1 MQNLYPLFERNRILK
16 KEMLWSLRD
25 YSFAHIQIEYQ
36 EYGQG
41 IIRGCDIRVDGDE
54 LAVGPGILKYGRF
67 ICLMME
73 EEKIPYHAADRMQYL
88 KLRIDADSS
97 SPDYIAY
104 RMELVSD
111 LDEKRKENEFELCR
125 FHLRSGARL
134 RDHYKDFSD
143 MGTEYDTVNLI
154 HADWGGLGGTS
165 LCPAVTRRFA
175 KAVLASENSRMEDR
189 FFACLCL
196 SQAGAVPAGLL
207 SAYAG
212 CRGSKTADG
221 AAEIYKRLNT
231 LLEDIRNGRKGR
243 EEGRRERRRILVD

>member
-73 EEKIPYHAADRMQYL
+73 EEKVPYHAADRMQYL
-88 KLRIDADSS
+88 KLRIDADSL

-104 RMELVSD
+104 RMELASD
-111 LDEKRKENEFELCR
+111 LDEKKKENEFELCR

-154 HADWGGLGGTS
+154 HADWADWAEPPCARRLPGVLQRLFSQAKTAGWKIVPLPVCACHRQGQ
-165 LCPAVTRRFA
+165 CPRGCCRLMPAAEAIRQ
-175 KAVLASENSRMEDR
+175 RMEQR
-189 FFACLCL
+189 M
-196 SQAGAVPAGLL
+196 G
-207 SAYAG
+207 
-212 CRGSKTADG
+212 
-221 AAEIYKRLNT
+221 E
-231 LLEDIRNGRKGR
+231 
-243 EEGRRERRRILVD
+243 